1 MPETMLAALST
12 IRTVD
17 DMAAAF
23 QDEAHCRRLLESMVW
38 PNGRVCPACGYRR
51 SIAIAGRDMG
61 KRRARP
67 GLYQCS
73 SGDCRLQFTVTTH
86 TPLHATKLPLRTWL
100 KAMWLLLQSDKGLS
114 SVRLAEALGV
124 SQPTAWRIGHALRL
138 MVAREHMLDGTI
150 EVDHFY
156 LGGQPD
162 RHPDDPPPG
171 RGRKGQAKTQ
181 KTPVMAIVQRPAEIT
196 LGSPAGDARAVV
208 VSDLSLSAAVRAV
221 APQVELRA
229 HLMSDEAKAFVA
241 IGESFATH
249 ETVNHSGREYVRD
262 AVHVNSAEGF
272 NARVRRTI
280 AGVFHH
286 ISPQLADLYF
296 HEIGF
301 RWSQRIVTGQAV
313 RRSRSGKESVK
324 ILWSRVPP
332 ALQLLQVFR
341 AAVGRQMRRSHEG
354 GITIK
359 SAVAVFG

>member
-1 MPETMLAALST
+1 MSETMLATLSN
-12 IRTVD
+12 IRTVE
-17 DMAAAF
+17 DMVNAF
-23 QDEAHCRRLLESMVW
+23 RNEEHCRRLLESMVW
-38 PNGRVCPACGYRR
+38 PNGRVCPSCGYRR

-61 KRRARP
+61 KRRAWP

-73 SGDCRLQFTVTTH
+73 SGDCRFQFTVTTH
-86 TPLHATKLPLRTWL
+86 TPLHATKLPLSIWL

-114 SVRLAEALGV
+114 SVRLAETLGV

-138 MVAREHMLDGTI
+138 MVVREHMLNCTV

-156 LGGQPD
+156 LGGRP
-162 RHPDDPPPG
+162 RKHPDDPSPG
-171 RGRKGQAKTQ
+171 RGLKGQAKTE
-181 KTPVMAIVQRPAEIT
+181 KTPVVAIVQRPT
-196 LGSPAGDARAVV
+196 DVTPGSIAGDARAAVV
-208 VSDLSLSAAVRAV
+208 TGLSLQAATRAI
-221 APQVELRA
+221 APQVELQA
-229 HLMSDEAKAFVA
+229 HLMSDEAKAFMA

-249 ETVNHSGREYVRD
+249 ETVNHSSREYVRD
-262 AVHVNSAEGF
+262 AVHVNSVEGF

-286 ISPQLADLYF
+286 ISPELADLYF

-313 RRSRSGKESVK
+313 RKSRNGRESIK
-324 ILWSRVPP
+324 TLWSRVPP

-341 AAVGRQMRRSHEG
+341 AATGRQMRRSPDG